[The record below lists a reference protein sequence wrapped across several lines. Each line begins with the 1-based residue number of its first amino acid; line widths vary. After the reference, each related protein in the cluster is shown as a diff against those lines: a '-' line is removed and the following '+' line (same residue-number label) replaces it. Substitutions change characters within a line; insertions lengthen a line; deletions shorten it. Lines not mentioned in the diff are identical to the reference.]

1 MTISEY
7 LLTAPYYL
15 LWKTDKLLST
25 KSPLI
30 DFYIGELMD
39 YHVMKPIMRHFPSA
53 RVVAKNFSVRSALR
67 KEGVDAVLWPTL
79 PDVVIMARHALHE
92 YPIRNV
98 IKIGMSHGTY
108 MFKNFIAAKKYNA
121 FARYMLTSQEV
132 VEMGKKTGIH
142 SAVAIGYPKLD
153 QAFNGQITAS
163 DLNELRRSLQLD
175 PSKPTILF
183 SATWDKS
190 GMSAI
195 GRWHDRVDELTSK
208 YNILVTLHPFMSAGY
223 INSIKNK
230 SGIHYVDNDN
240 DVPYLML
247 ADLLVSDT
255 SSIIAE
261 FCAFNKPIVT
271 FRVEKAKRLSGSIKE
286 LIASISVPVDSFDQL
301 PEAIDQALTND
312 QLAPARE
319 SANKRFYLALDG
331 QASTRAA
338 NEIRNILKEHG
349 FS

>member
-1 MTISEY
+1 M
-7 LLTAPYYL
+7 LTAPYYFF
-15 LWKTDKLLST
+15 WKTDKLLT
-25 KSPLI
+25 AKHPII

-39 YHVMKPIMRHFPSA
+39 YHIMKPIISQFPSA
-53 RVVAKNFSVRSALR
+53 RVVARNFKVRSGLR
-67 KEGVDAVLWPTL
+67 KYGINAVMWPTL

-92 YPIRNV
+92 YPIQNV

-132 VEMGKKTGIH
+132 VDAGKETGIT

-153 QAFNGQITAS
+153 QAFNGEITAS
-163 DLNELRRSLQLD
+163 DLNQLRQRLKLN
-175 PSKPTILF
+175 PSKPTLLF

-195 GRWHDRVDELTSK
+195 SRWHDRVDELAGK
-208 YNILVTLHPFMSAGY
+208 YNILVTLHPFMSASY
-223 INSIKNK
+223 VNSIKNK

-240 DVPYLML
+240 DIPYLML
-247 ADLLVSDT
+247 ADVLVSDT

-261 FCAFNKPIVT
+261 FCAFNKPIIT
-271 FRVEKAKRLSGSIKE
+271 FRVEKAKRLNESIKE
-286 LIASISVPVDSFDQL
+286 LIGSISVPIDSFDQL
-301 PEAIDQALTND
+301 PEAIEEALHND

-319 SANKRFYLALDG
+319 TANKRFYYALDG
-331 QASTRAA
+331 NAGTRAVK
-338 NEIRNILKEHG
+338 EIRNVLKEHG